1 MRIVHLADLGAP
13 YPGSIV
19 PMLRAVNDAAVKQG
33 WSFEAVFTEV
43 ATGRPWYADLK
54 TDGIAVRIAPHTG
67 RKTLAIWLDDL
78 LAERNVPTV
87 LHTHFTTFDVPAV
100 LAGRRRD
107 DATIVWHVHS
117 NLQSGLRAFLRNTAK
132 FGLVGRRAD
141 AILCV
146 SSDLRDS
153 VHRRLAP
160 ARRLVAFPN
169 AIDLERFDRA
179 TPEQRSRARAELDV
193 PEGRPLL
200 VHFGWDWERKGGDL
214 FLETVATLDH
224 EGVEVTAMCVGG
236 GEPAHAT
243 SERLGLGDRVL
254 VTPPRDEVRT
264 FHAAADVFVSSS
276 RAEGMPSALLETLS
290 TGTPAVVSDIPS
302 HIALAERVQGCVV
315 ATRDP
320 QSFARAVRSVLSTD
334 CQVDVGEFAD
344 SIDLRAWAQ
353 RLLDLYAEVS

>member
-13 YPGSIV
+13 YPGSVV
-19 PMLRAVNDAAVKQG
+19 PMLRAVNDAAVPRG
-33 WSFEAVFTEV
+33 WSFEAVFTEI
-43 ATGRPWYADLK
+43 AAQRPWYAELK
-54 TDGIAVRIAPHTG
+54 ADGIGVRIAPHTA
-67 RKTLAIWLDDL
+67 RKALTAWLDAL
-78 LAERNVPTV
+78 LDERNEPTV
-87 LHTHFTTFDVPAV
+87 LHTHFTTFDIPAV
-100 LAGRRRD
+100 LAARRRD
-107 DATIVWHVHS
+107 DVTVVWHLHS
-117 NLQSGLRAFLRNTAK
+117 NLQSGPRATLRNAAK
-132 FGLVGRRAD
+132 FGLVGRRVN

-153 VHRRLAP
+153 AHRRLAP
-160 ARRLVAFPN
+160 ARRLVTFSN

-179 TPEQRSRARAELDV
+179 TSEQRSRARAELEV

-214 FLETVATLDH
+214 FLETVATLAH
-224 EGVEVTAMCVGG
+224 EGIEVTAMCVGG

-254 VTPPRDEVRT
+254 VTLPRDEVRT

-302 HIALAERVQGCVV
+302 HIALAERVQGCIV
-315 ATRDP
+315 ANSDP
-320 QSFARAVRSVLSTD
+320 QSFAGAIRSVLSTES
-334 CQVDVGEFAD
+334 QVDVGQLAD
-344 SIDLRAWAQ
+344 SIDLRAWAR
-353 RLLDLYAEVS
+353 RLLDLYAEVG